1 MKQAAGLLS
10 GSGYVILS
18 LVSKDSYVA
27 TVFGVCSDGFPLAL
41 VQHFFLVLSFFL
53 L

>member
-1 MKQAAGLLS
+1 MKQAAGFLS

-27 TVFGVCSDGFPLAL
+27 TVFGVFSDGFPLAL
-41 VQHFFLVLSFFL
+41 GQHFFLVLSFFL